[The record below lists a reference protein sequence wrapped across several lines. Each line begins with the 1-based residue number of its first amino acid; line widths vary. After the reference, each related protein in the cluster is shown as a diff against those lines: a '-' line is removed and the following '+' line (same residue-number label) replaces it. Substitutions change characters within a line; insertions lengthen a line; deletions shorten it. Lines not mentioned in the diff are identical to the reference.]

1 MVTQLEL
8 GIDAQIDKVLEKSKE
23 QLLKTEAKDNRLIQK
38 KIKELELTIPDD
50 EYAIWVNENTIR
62 RKFRDFAESELAPV
76 ITSHAEAAIIE
87 GYQTADELLRLSL
100 QGDELA
106 EALINNTRQLED
118 QLRQDALRR
127 PLADLVGSMPDQ
139 AIRALRQAAILGEDF
154 NLDDL
159 FLSYAKHDRTAT
171 FTAYRS
177 AKLQTYRNN
186 SHIVNSWVWH
196 SAANERTCAVCWSLH
211 GSVHSLDEEMS
222 SHNNCRC
229 SMVPKTKTW
238 KELGFNVPDELETS
252 IQVEDGESLFSKQD
266 MRTKQLV
273 LGPTAYKAY
282 ENKEITLN
290 DFVGYR
296 SYEGRQIPYKKSNRS
311 LGITKESQ

>member
-8 GIDAQIDKVLEKSKE
+8 GIDAQIDTVIEKSKE
-23 QLLKTEAKDNRLIQK
+23 RILKTEAKDNHLVQK
-38 KIKELELTIPDD
+38 KFKELELSLPDD

-62 RKFRDFAESELAPV
+62 RKFRDFAESELMPMIA
-76 ITSHAEAAIIE
+76 SHSEAAIIE

-106 EALINNTRQLED
+106 SALINNTRQLEA
-118 QLRQDALRR
+118 QLRQDALRK
-127 PLADLVGSMPDQ
+127 PLADLVGSMPDY
-139 AIRALRQAAILGEDF
+139 AIKALRQAAILGEDF

-177 AKLQTYRNN
+177 AKLATYRSN

-196 SAANERTCAVCWSLH
+196 SAANERTCAVCWAKH
-211 GSVHSLDEEMS
+211 GSVHPLDEEMS
-222 SHNNCRC
+222 SHVNCRC

-238 KELGFNVPDELETS
+238 KELGFNVPDDLETS
-252 IQVEDGESLFSKQD
+252 INVEEGESLFSKQD
-266 MRTKQLV
+266 LRTKQLV

-282 ENKEITLN
+282 ERGEITLN

-296 SYEGRQIPYKKSNRS
+296 SYEGRQVPYKKSNRV
-311 LGITKESQ
+311 LGITN

>member
-1 MVTQLEL
+1 MVAQLEL
-8 GIDAQIDKVLEKSKE
+8 GLGTAVDAVLEKSKA
-23 QLLKTEAKDNRLIQK
+23 QLLKTEAKDNRLVQK
-38 KIKELELTIPDD
+38 KIKEFELSLPND

-62 RKFRDFAESELAPV
+62 RKFRDFAESELAPT

-106 EALINNTRQLED
+106 EALINNTIQLED
-118 QLRQDALRR
+118 QLRDHALRK
-127 PLADLVGSMPDQ
+127 PLADLVGSMPDY
-139 AIRALRQAAILGEDF
+139 AIKALRQAAILGQDF

-186 SHIVNSWVWH
+186 SHIVSSWVWH
-196 SAANERTCAVCWSLH
+196 SAANERTCAVCWAKH
-211 GSVHSLDEEMS
+211 GSVHPLDEEMS
-222 SHNNCRC
+222 SHVNCRC

-238 KELGFNVPDELETS
+238 KELGFNVPDHLETS
-252 IQVEDGESLFSKQD
+252 IVVEEGESLFAKQD

-282 ENKEITLN
+282 ENKEITLS

-296 SYEGRQIPYKKSNRS
+296 SYEGQSIPYKKSNKA
-311 LGITKESQ
+311 LGITNQN